1 MAFKTTLRNKRNAT
15 FVAWSARALAER
27 AGAVV
32 LAKLQALLRPGET
45 MPDVVLFQELLG
57 RYLEERSRQLAEVD
71 GRYSEEQRIG
81 RALRLERQRQMKQVQ
96 NVLRDARNLLDR
108 RIGKDESSLHL
119 KQRSF
124 ARRDAVSLVQLA
136 QEAAVAL
143 RDPKVAW
150 EPAAISGVATGS
162 ATLAEALEREA
173 GLLQQLSEDQ
183 ENLQARLKQAGL
195 EEKAAELEKAK
206 VAIRGGATLLA
217 GLYTFAD
224 MPFHAERVRLR
235 GRKSPLNEDETPTG
249 EPSPVP
255 PKVQA
260 EAPEEVIVRLG

>member
-32 LAKLQALLRPGET
+32 LAKLQTLLRENET
-45 MPDVVLFQELLG
+45 MPEVVFFQELLG

-81 RALRLERQRQMKQVQ
+81 RALRLERQRQMTQVQ
-96 NVLRDARNLLDR
+96 AILRDARNLLDR

-119 KQRSF
+119 KERSF
-124 ARRDAVSLVQLA
+124 ARRDALSLVQLA

-150 EPAAISGVATGS
+150 DPAAISGVATGS

-173 GLLQQLSEDQ
+173 AHLQRISEDQ

-206 VAIRGGATLLA
+206 TAIRGAATLLA

-224 MPFHAERVRLR
+224 MPFHAQRVRLR
-235 GRKSPLNEDETPTG
+235 GRKGPMSEEETPTG
-249 EPSPVP
+249 QETPAP
-255 PKVQA
+255 PKALLQGQ
-260 EAPEEVIVRLG
+260 EEEIVRVN